1 MTTIPQAYTSR
12 DISEAY
18 KWLQTLPPPL
28 RDEFKTAEELVLSYL
43 KAKRMG
49 SLNNYQP
56 EAPKKTAEFQ
66 KTLQN
71 LKAEMDQF
79 DFEAPAQQSPATA
92 PHSTQ
97 APVQQA
103 ATSPA
108 PVPSVSNNQ
117 LQQAHQAQINQQN
130 ILSQIKMDPKS
141 RQIINDIRDGLNLS
155 SDLEVVRMSL
165 VLAHKSLKNLIE

>member
-12 DISEAY
+12 DMSEAY

-49 SLNNYQP
+49 SLNNFQP
-56 EAPKKTAEFQ
+56 EPTKKTAEFQ

-79 DFEAPAQQSPATA
+79 DFE
-92 PHSTQ
+92 
-97 APVQQA
+97 
-103 ATSPA
+103 PA
-108 PVPSVSNNQ
+108 PTTNVSNSASLQPQQTNQ
-117 LQQAHQAQINQQN
+117 PN
-130 ILSQIKMDPKS
+130 ILSQIKIDPKS

-155 SDLEVVRMSL
+155 SDMEVVRMSL